1 MIEAYRTKQGKTA
14 ADLTARDLLMPLFRR
29 KGLFAV
35 TFVALLLCIVAAAYS
50 LSHQYNAKM
59 EILVNRERMDPM
71 VTSQATNQTPVAPP
85 PVTETEINSEVE
97 LIKSPDILKEVVLAN
112 GLNKVEQGKL
122 SSFLMPAHDGDWYTS
137 KAVKNLMNGLKIGVI
152 TKTDVIEVD
161 YKASDPA
168 IAYGVLNKLAS
179 LYLQKHLA
187 VRRPQGSYDFFA
199 NQTEKYDRAL
209 KDSEMRLA
217 AFGDAAG
224 TAAPDVQRTFMA
236 QELINSDSM
245 LHQAEQAV
253 AADEQRIR
261 NEQAQLKNTPAR
273 SSTLETST
281 TPDVL
286 LQQLGSS
293 VLAAQ
298 VKRTQ
303 LAMKY
308 DPSYPLVREADD
320 ELTQTQAAYAEAQKT
335 KFLNQTTDRDSAYEL
350 LRLDLAKTQADLA
363 AQQATVQALQQSR
376 ATINR
381 QMVQLEHASLKHSD
395 LLRDVKANEDN
406 YLLYLAKREQEHT
419 SDALDQK
426 RIGNVAIAVPP
437 QMPVL
442 PVYSMPMVLLMGF
455 ALALFVSVATA
466 YAGDYMNSSIRTPS
480 EINEI
485 LGIPALASFPRRV
498 A

>member
-1 MIEAYRTKQGKTA
+1 MIEAYRNKQGKIP

-35 TFVALLLCIVAAAYS
+35 TFVALLLCTVAVAYS

-320 ELTQTQAAYAEAQKT
+320 ELAQTQAAYAEAQKT

-442 PVYSMPMVLLMGF
+442 PVYGMPMVLLMGF
-455 ALALFVSVATA
+455 ALALFFSVVTA

>member
-1 MIEAYRTKQGKTA
+1 
-14 ADLTARDLLMPLFRR
+14 
-29 KGLFAV
+29 
-35 TFVALLLCIVAAAYS
+35 
-50 LSHQYNAKM
+50 
-59 EILVNRERMDPM
+59 
-71 VTSQATNQTPVAPP
+71 
-85 PVTETEINSEVE
+85 
-97 LIKSPDILKEVVLAN
+97 
-112 GLNKVEQGKL
+112 
-122 SSFLMPAHDGDWYTS
+122 MPAHDGDWYTS
-137 KAVKNLMNGLKIGVI
+137 KAVKNLINGLKIGVI

-261 NEQAQLKNTPAR
+261 NEQVQLKNTPAR
-273 SSTLETST
+273 SSTLESST

-320 ELTQTQAAYAEAQKT
+320 ELAQTQAAYAEAQKT

-442 PVYSMPMVLLMGF
+442 PMYGMPMVLLVGF

>member
-1 MIEAYRTKQGKTA
+1 MIEAYRNKQGKIPS
-14 ADLTARDLLMPLFRR
+14 DVTARDLLMPLFRR

-35 TFVALLLCIVAAAYS
+35 TFVALLLCTVAAAYS
-50 LSHQYNAKM
+50 FSHQYNARM

-71 VTSQATNQTPVAPP
+71 VTSQATNQTPVTPP
-85 PVTETEINSEVE
+85 PVTETEINSELE
-97 LIKSPDILKEVVLAN
+97 LIKSPDILKEVVLAT
-112 GLNKVEQGKL
+112 GLNKAEQGKL
-122 SSFLMPAHDGDWYTS
+122 SAFLQPAHDSDWYTA
-137 KAVKNLMNGLKIGVI
+137 KAVKNLANGLKIGVI
-152 TKTDVIEVD
+152 TKTDVIEVN

-199 NQTEKYDRAL
+199 NQTEKYDQAL

-217 AFGDAAG
+217 AFGDATG
-224 TAAPDVQRTFMA
+224 TAAPDVQRTLMA

-245 LHQAEQAV
+245 LHQAEQGV

-273 SSTLETST
+273 SSTVESST

-308 DPSYPLVREADD
+308 DASYPLVREADD
-320 ELTQTQAAYAEAQKT
+320 ELAQTQAAYAEAQKT

-350 LRLDLAKTQADLA
+350 LRLDLARTQADLA
-363 AQQATVQALQQSR
+363 AQRATVHALQQSR
-376 ATINR
+376 GTINR

-437 QMPVL
+437 QLPVL
-442 PVYSMPMVLLMGF
+442 PVYGMPMVLVLGF
-455 ALALFVSVATA
+455 VMALFVSVGAA
-466 YAGDYMNSSIRTPS
+466 YAGDYMNSSIRTPA

-485 LGIPALASFPRRV
+485 LGIPALASFPRR
-498 A
+498 AA

>member
-1 MIEAYRTKQGKTA
+1 MIEAYRNKQGKSS
-14 ADLTARDLLMPLFRR
+14 ADVTARDLLMPLFRR

-35 TFVALLLCIVAAAYS
+35 TFVALLLCTVAVAYS

-71 VTSQATNQTPVAPP
+71 VTSQATNQTPVTPP

-122 SSFLMPAHDGDWYTS
+122 SAFLTPAHDGDWYTS
-137 KAVKNLMNGLKIGVI
+137 KAVKNLINGLKIGVI

-261 NEQAQLKNTPAR
+261 NEQVQLKNTPAR
-273 SSTLETST
+273 SSTLESST

-320 ELTQTQAAYAEAQKT
+320 ELAQTQAAYAEAQKT

-442 PVYSMPMVLLMGF
+442 PMYGMPMVLLVGF

>member
-1 MIEAYRTKQGKTA
+1 
-14 ADLTARDLLMPLFRR
+14 MPLFRR

-35 TFVALLLCIVAAAYS
+35 TFVALLLCTVAVAYS

-71 VTSQATNQTPVAPP
+71 VTSQATNQTPVTPP

-122 SSFLMPAHDGDWYTS
+122 SAFLMPAHDGDWYTS
-137 KAVKNLMNGLKIGVI
+137 KAVKNLINGLKIGVI

-261 NEQAQLKNTPAR
+261 NEQVQLKNTPAR
-273 SSTLETST
+273 SSTLESST

-320 ELTQTQAAYAEAQKT
+320 ELAQTQAAYAEAQKT

-442 PVYSMPMVLLMGF
+442 PMYGMPMVLLVGF

>member
-1 MIEAYRTKQGKTA
+1 MIEAYRNKQGKSS
-14 ADLTARDLLMPLFRR
+14 ADVTARDLLMPLFRR

-35 TFVALLLCIVAAAYS
+35 TFVALLLCTVAVAYS

-71 VTSQATNQTPVAPP
+71 VTSQATNQTPVTPP

-122 SSFLMPAHDGDWYTS
+122 SAFLTPAHDGDWYTS
-137 KAVKNLMNGLKIGVI
+137 KAVKNLINGLKIGVI

-320 ELTQTQAAYAEAQKT
+320 ELAQTQAAYAEAQKT

-442 PVYSMPMVLLMGF
+442 PMYGMPMVLLVGF

>member
-1 MIEAYRTKQGKTA
+1 MIEAYRNKQGKIS
-14 ADLTARDLLMPLFRR
+14 ADVTARDLLMPLFRR

-35 TFVALLLCIVAAAYS
+35 TFVALLLCTVAVAYS

-71 VTSQATNQTPVAPP
+71 VTSQATNQTPVTPP

-122 SSFLMPAHDGDWYTS
+122 SAFLMPAHDGDWYTS
-137 KAVKNLMNGLKIGVI
+137 KAVKNLINGLKIGVI

-261 NEQAQLKNTPAR
+261 NEQVQLKNTPAR
-273 SSTLETST
+273 SSTLESST

-320 ELTQTQAAYAEAQKT
+320 ELAQTQAAYAEAQKT

-442 PVYSMPMVLLMGF
+442 PMYGMPMVLLVGF

>member
-1 MIEAYRTKQGKTA
+1 MIEAYRNKQGKIP

-35 TFVALLLCIVAAAYS
+35 TFVALLLCTVAVAYS

-122 SSFLMPAHDGDWYTS
+122 SAFLTPAHDGDWYTS
-137 KAVKNLMNGLKIGVI
+137 KAVKNLINGLKIGVI

-308 DPSYPLVREADD
+308 DPNYPLVREADD
-320 ELTQTQAAYAEAQKT
+320 ELAQTQAAYAEAQKT

-442 PVYSMPMVLLMGF
+442 PVYGMPMVLLMGF

-466 YAGDYMNSSIRTPS
+466 YTGDYMNSSIRTPS

>member
-1 MIEAYRTKQGKTA
+1 MIEAYRNKQGKIP

-35 TFVALLLCIVAAAYS
+35 TFVALLLCTVAAAYS

-320 ELTQTQAAYAEAQKT
+320 ELAQTQAAYTEAQKT

-442 PVYSMPMVLLMGF
+442 PVYGMPMVLLMGF
-455 ALALFVSVATA
+455 ALALFFSVVTA